1 VTEPVPNDLP
11 AALLCVVAFA
21 VLVSL
26 HLAGLHAMGSIIR
39 GNQKLGA
46 LRKLS
51 YLGEVLFVL
60 GIMLLL
66 FVLHL
71 ATNVGWAVFMH
82 MAGILEGFDQRIFYS
97 FENYTSLGL
106 TRVDVDNRW
115 RMLAPMIS
123 FCGIFTLA
131 WSTAVLVNLF
141 GHLYAMTDEG

>member
-1 VTEPVPNDLP
+1 MGGEAASSYA
-11 AALLCVVAFA
+11 AALFCVAAFA

-39 GNQKLGA
+39 GKQEPGA
-46 LRKLS
+46 LRKLD
-51 YLGEVLFVL
+51 YLGEILFVL

-71 ATNVGWAVFMH
+71 FTNLGWAVFMH
-82 MAGILEGFDQRIFYS
+82 MAGILDSYDQGIFYS

-106 TRVDVDNRW
+106 TRIDVDDQW

-123 FCGIFTLA
+123 FCGIFCLA

-141 GHLYAMTDEG
+141 GHLYAMTDDG